1 MKSTNIKIVSI
12 VVFVMTFILNFHTTK
27 HLAYAASPLD
37 KETTWEPVGM
47 TLNQLLNSGW
57 QISGHSVY
65 RVATSPGASGYRPYD
80 ETQYSFILTKN
91 GKYVICLVL
100 DPRPSMATSACR
112 KLN

>member
-1 MKSTNIKIVSI
+1 MKNRKIKIVA
-12 VVFVMTFILNFHTTK
+12 FAVMLILNLYTMK
-27 HLAYAASPLD
+27 HSAYAASTLD

-80 ETQYSFILTKN
+80 ETQYSFLLTKN
-91 GKYVICLVL
+91 GKHVICLVL